1 MVVTRNENR
10 IFIASGNEEISA
22 MQRDGLADLTVF
34 VTVADHLSFRLAAS
48 RLGLTPSAISHC
60 MRQLEERL
68 GIRLFNRTTRSVS
81 LTDAGVRLLE
91 RLRPAIDEIGN
102 ALEDLN
108 QERSRPYGRFRLYA
122 SHLAAVAV
130 IAPIWR
136 RFLSTYPDVQ
146 LEVHVAEPT
155 VDIVSIGFDAGIG
168 PRDRAASDMI
178 AVRVT
183 GPLKLAVVGASSY
196 FAKHSPPRTP
206 DDLARHHCIQYRR
219 DPRAGLYEWPFER
232 NGEAWSLPVTGR
244 ITVSNNELALRAAVD
259 GLGITCTVE
268 GQAEPYLRSGH
279 LVRVLEDW
287 SPAIEGLY
295 LYYPGHRQVPAAL
308 RAFIDMT
315 KAPHAPADSR
325 DCLENPFVAVH

>member
-1 MVVTRNENR
+1 
-10 IFIASGNEEISA
+10 

-34 VTVADHLSFRLAAS
+34 IAVADHLSFRIAAA
-48 RLGLTPSAISHC
+48 RLGLTPSAISHS

-68 GIRLFNRTTRSVS
+68 GIRLLNRTTRSVS

-108 QERSRPYGRFRLYA
+108 QERSRPYGRLRLYA
-122 SHLAAVAV
+122 THLAAVAV

-136 RFLSTYPDVQ
+136 RFLSTYPDVN
-146 LEVHVAEPT
+146 LEVHVDEAS
-155 VDIVSIGFDAGIG
+155 VDLVSRGFDAGIAS
-168 PRDRAASDMI
+168 RDRVAADMI
-178 AVRVT
+178 AVRVM
-183 GPLKLAVVGASSY
+183 GPLQVAVVGASSY
-196 FAKHSPPRTP
+196 FAKRNPPRTP

-219 DPRAGLYEWPFER
+219 DPDGGLMEWPFQR
-232 NGEAWSLPVTGR
+232 NGEAWTLPVHGR

-259 GLGITCTVE
+259 GLGIACTIE

-287 SPAIEGLY
+287 SPVVDGLF

-308 RAFIDMT
+308 RAFIDMIRSSET
-315 KAPHAPADSR
+315 SADVECSPANTFAAA
-325 DCLENPFVAVH
+325 E